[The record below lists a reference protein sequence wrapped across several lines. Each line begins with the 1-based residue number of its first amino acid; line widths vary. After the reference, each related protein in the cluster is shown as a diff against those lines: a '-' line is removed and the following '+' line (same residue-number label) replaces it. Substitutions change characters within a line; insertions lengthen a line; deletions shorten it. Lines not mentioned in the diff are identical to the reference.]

1 MHKKSIEAAEKLKA
15 EDDVVDERENR
26 DKDEFRSESIASLRA
41 KAQVHS
47 AKVMEA
53 LGGSTNHSKPT
64 NLPPGAI
71 AHNHNSLLKRE
82 YCNLVQQQS

>member
-1 MHKKSIEAAEKLKA
+1 MHKKSLEAAEKLKA
-15 EDDVVDERENR
+15 EDDIGDDKDSR

-53 LGGSTNHSKPT
+53 LGDSVTHCQ
-64 NLPPGAI
+64 PPGVNLN
-71 AHNHNSLLKRE
+71 AHLKRE
-82 YCNLVQQQS
+82 YCTLPQS

>member
-15 EDDVVDERENR
+15 EDDVSDENDNR
-26 DKDEFRSESIASLRA
+26 DKDEFRTESIASLRA

-53 LGGSTNHSKPT
+53 LGGSTNHPKNT
-64 NLPPGAI
+64 QLPPGAI
-71 AHNHNSLLKRE
+71 AHNHSSLLKRE
-82 YCNLVQQQS
+82 YCHLAQS